1 MRPFPAGT
9 WGQLIAI
16 DTRSLAMFRII
27 IALVVLVDLVV
38 RSSDITFFLT
48 DAGSLPRA
56 DLWRLD
62 SNPYAWSLH
71 ALGGSWACQA
81 LLFVVHACAAAALA
95 IGWRT
100 RWAAIAT
107 WVLCVSLQ
115 GRNFQILQGGD
126 VLLRCVLFWAMFLPL
141 GARWSVDAWRASSV
155 VGSLRPTVVRSAAS
169 LAILLQV
176 AMIYVFT
183 GILKW
188 HPAWHTEGNALW
200 YALQLDQFATA
211 FGRWL
216 RTHETWLPAITKAT
230 LWFELIGAFVA
241 FMPWRNDVWRMVAVL
256 SFWGLHLGML
266 LCLELGPFP
275 YVCFAAWSLFLPGIW
290 WDRLLP
296 RSQSAGVVAPPA
308 FWGRE
313 TALLMLL
320 AYVLLWN
327 ARTVSFERVATVFP
341 RSMNL
346 ILEIPR
352 LDQMWSMFAP
362 YPLREDGWFVARAAL
377 SDGTEIDLI
386 TGVTPDERPPP
397 GPPYANERWRKYL
410 MNLSTSA
417 CANWREPALAAL
429 RRQWNAA
436 HPDAQ
441 VVTAEL
447 RFWRKTNCLG
457 AAAECHPESFAKF
470 P

>member
-1 MRPFPAGT
+1 MRLLPAGT

-16 DTRSLAMFRII
+16 DTRSLALFRIV
-27 IALVVLVDLVV
+27 IALVVVVDLFL
-38 RSSDITFFLT
+38 RAPDISFFLT
-48 DAGSLPRA
+48 DAGALPRA
-56 DLWRLD
+56 ELWRLD
-62 SNPYAWSLH
+62 GNPYAWSLH
-71 ALGGSWACQA
+71 ALSGSWAWEV
-81 LLFVVHACAAAALA
+81 LLFVVHASAAAALA

-115 GRNFQILQGGD
+115 GRNFQVLQGGD
-126 VLLRCVLFWAMFLPL
+126 VLLRCMLFWAMFLPL
-141 GARWSVDAWRASSV
+141 GATWSVDAWRASRAMDNL
-155 VGSLRPTVVRSAAS
+155 GPTVVRSAAS
-169 LAILLQV
+169 MAILLQI

-183 GILKW
+183 AIMKW
-188 HPAWHTEGNALW
+188 HPAWHTDGNALW
-200 YALQLDQFATA
+200 YALNLDQFATP

-216 RTHETWLPAITKAT
+216 RTHESWLPWLTKST
-230 LWFELIGAFVA
+230 LCFELLGPFLAFV
-241 FMPWRNDVWRMVAVL
+241 PWRNAACRTVAVL

-275 YVCFAAWSLFLPGIW
+275 YVCFAAWSLFLPGAL

-296 RSQSAGVVAPPA
+296 RSKSMPTLAPPSS
-308 FWGRE
+308 WWQE
-313 TALLMLL
+313 TVVVMLL
-320 AYVLLWN
+320 AYVLVWN

-341 RSMNL
+341 RSMNI

-377 SDGTEIDLI
+377 SNGTEVDLI
-386 TGVTPDERPPP
+386 TGKAPDEHQPP

-410 MNLSTSA
+410 MNLTTSDNA
-417 CANWREPALAAL
+417 AWRQPALAAL
-429 RRQWNAA
+429 RRQWDAT
-436 HPDAQ
+436 HPGAQ
-441 VVTAEL
+441 VISAEL

-457 AAAECHPESFAKF
+457 AAAECHPESFAKI